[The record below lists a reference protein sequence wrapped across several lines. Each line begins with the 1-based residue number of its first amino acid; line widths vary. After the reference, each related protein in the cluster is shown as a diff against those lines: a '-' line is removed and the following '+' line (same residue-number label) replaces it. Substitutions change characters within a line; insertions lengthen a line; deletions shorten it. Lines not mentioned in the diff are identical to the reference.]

1 MDMSDDDTLERSP
14 TNMGPPGSDTKDSE
28 SLEEAPPGYNT
39 TDRTSQMEMIS
50 QDTLSGK
57 LLLISIPLSH
67 LSG

>member
-50 QDTLSGK
+50 QDTFL
-57 LLLISIPLSH
+57 
-67 LSG
+67 